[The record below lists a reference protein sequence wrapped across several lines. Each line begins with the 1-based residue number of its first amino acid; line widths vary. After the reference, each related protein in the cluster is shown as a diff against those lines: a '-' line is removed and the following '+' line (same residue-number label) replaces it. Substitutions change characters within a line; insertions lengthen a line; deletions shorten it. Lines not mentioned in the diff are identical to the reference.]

1 MARDAGGGGQVMI
14 PAAFSYARPASLS
27 EALSLLAGASEGT
40 KVISGG
46 QSLLPLL
53 RLRMAQVDRLV
64 DIGRLPELRGIRP
77 GADGGLVVGAAVP
90 YAEVL
95 GSALVAERVPL
106 LVEVIHDI
114 GDVQVRNLGTL
125 GGSLAHVDPASDLP
139 AAALALD
146 ASVVAR
152 STGGERVVPVSALF
166 AGPFES
172 TLAQGELITEI
183 RFPGMAA
190 GTGAAYR
197 SITQPASGYSIV
209 GVAAVVAVSGGRV
222 ATARVGITGV
232 GEVPYRATA
241 VEDLVVAGGAAAVGS
256 AAAHAADGQDVNGDI
271 HADAEYRTA
280 MAAAITRRAL
290 EAAFAAVG

>member
-1 MARDAGGGGQVMI
+1 MI
-14 PAAFSYARPASLS
+14 PAAFSYSRPSSLA

-40 KVISGG
+40 KVINGG

-53 RLRMAQVDRLV
+53 KLRMAEVERLI
-64 DIGRLPELRGIRP
+64 DIGRLQELRGIRAA
-77 GADGGLVVGAAVP
+77 ADGGLVIGAGVP

-95 GSALVAERVPL
+95 ASTLVAERAPL

-114 GDVQVRNLGTL
+114 GDVQVRNRGTL

-146 ASVVAR
+146 AAVVAR
-152 STGGERVVPVSALF
+152 SVGGERVVPVSSLF
-166 AGPFES
+166 AGAFTS
-172 TLAQGELITEI
+172 TLAPGEIITEI
-183 RFPGMAA
+183 RFPALGP

-209 GVAAVVAVSGGRV
+209 GVAAVVAVSGGR
-222 ATARVGITGV
+222 AASARVGITGV

-241 VEDLVVAGGAAAVGS
+241 VEDLVVAGGAGAVAS
-256 AAAHAADGQDVNGDI
+256 AAAHAADGQEVNGDI
-271 HADAEYRTA
+271 HADAEYRSA
-280 MAAAITRRAL
+280 MAAVITRRAL
-290 EAAFAAVG
+290 VAAFAAAA

>member
-1 MARDAGGGGQVMI
+1 MI
-14 PAAFSYARPASLS
+14 PAAFSYARPSTIG
-27 EALSLLAGASEGT
+27 EALALLAGAPEGT
-40 KVISGG
+40 KVINGG

-64 DIGRLPELRGIRP
+64 DVSRLPELQGIRA

-95 GSALVAERVPL
+95 GSALVAERAPL
-106 LVEVIHDI
+106 LVEVIRDI
-114 GDVQVRNLGTL
+114 GDVQVRNRGTL

-152 STGGERVVPVSALF
+152 SASGERVVPVSALF

-172 TLAQGELITEI
+172 TLEASELIAEI
-183 RFPGMAA
+183 RFPAQVA

-222 ATARVGITGV
+222 ASARVGITGV

-241 VEDLVVAGGAAAVGS
+241 VEDLVVAAGPAAVGS

-271 HADAEYRTA
+271 HGDTEYRTA
-280 MAAAITRRAL
+280 MATVITRRAL
-290 EAAFAAVG
+290 EAAFAAAG

>member
-1 MARDAGGGGQVMI
+1 MI
-14 PAAFSYARPASLS
+14 PAAFGYARPSSLA
-27 EALSLLAGASEGT
+27 EALALLSGASEGT
-40 KVISGG
+40 KVINGG

-53 RLRMAQVDRLV
+53 KLRVAQVDRLV
-64 DIGRLPELRGIRP
+64 DISRLPELQGIRA
-77 GADGGLVVGAAVP
+77 GADDGLVIGAAVP

-95 GSALVAERVPL
+95 ASLLVAERCPL
-106 LVEVIHDI
+106 LVEVIRDI
-114 GDVQVRNLGTL
+114 GDVQVRNRGTL

-152 STGGERVVPVSALF
+152 SIGGERVVPVSALF

-172 TLAQGELITEI
+172 TLAPGELITEI
-183 RFPGMAA
+183 RFPGRAV
-190 GTGAAYR
+190 GSGAAYR

-209 GVAAVVAVSGGRV
+209 GVAALVTVSGGRV
-222 ATARVGITGV
+222 ASARVGVTGV
-232 GEVPYRATA
+232 GDVPYRAA
-241 VEDLVVAGGAAAVGS
+241 EVEDLVVAGGAAAVGS

-280 MAAAITRRAL
+280 MAAVITRRAL
-290 EAAFAAVG
+290 EAAFAAAG